1 MELKQKASLTGFR
14 MLYIL
19 DILLK
24 GPVSKNEILDILS
37 KKDDLEGNITK
48 ETIGLDINTLK
59 SAGFEIENTGKSN
72 NYRYKINWSPIKLKL
87 TKKEM
92 QVLLNTRDAIIEI
105 EDWEDIVKLYGLFKK
120 ISNFIEDE
128 DAINE
133 LMNFGY
139 FLNIDFEILKELNVL
154 CKRKKEVKLLH
165 KSQTGSIKEIAIKLK
180 EIKYISSKLYVT
192 GTSLS
197 YPDGVF
203 LRVDNIVKI
212 LKILP
217 QKDLIKKPKA
227 KNIIYK
233 INPSI
238 IDSVSLLGEERILK
252 QNKNFIQIELK
263 SYNNFMA
270 LQRLLGYGRALI
282 DIKNHDIKKEYL
294 KNLENMQ
301 KIYKENSK

>member
-14 MLYIL
+14 ILYIL

-24 GPVSKNEILDILS
+24 GSVSKNEILDILS

-87 TKKEM
+87 GKKEM

-120 ISNFIEDE
+120 ISNYIEDE
-128 DAINE
+128 NTINE

-165 KSQTGSIKEIAIKLK
+165 KSQTGAIKEIAIKLK
-180 EIKYISSKLYVT
+180 EIKYIASKLYIT
-192 GTSLS
+192 GTSPN
-197 YPDGVF
+197 YPDGIF
-203 LRVDNIVKI
+203 LRIDNIIKI

-217 QKDLIKKPKA
+217 QKDLVKKPKA
-227 KNIIYK
+227 KIIVYK

-238 IDSVSLLGEERILK
+238 IDSISLLGEERILK
-252 QNKNFIQIELK
+252 QNKNSIQIELK

-282 DIKNHDIKKEYL
+282 DIKNLDIKKEYL
-294 KNLENMQ
+294 TNLKNMQ
-301 KIYKENSK
+301 KVYEEN

>member
-14 MLYIL
+14 ILYIL

-24 GPVSKNEILDILS
+24 GSVSKNEILDILS

-87 TKKEM
+87 GKKEM

-120 ISNFIEDE
+120 ISNYIEDE
-128 DAINE
+128 NTINE

-165 KSQTGSIKEIAIKLK
+165 KSQTGAIKEIAIKLK
-180 EIKYISSKLYVT
+180 EIKYIASKLYIT
-192 GTSLS
+192 GTSPN
-197 YPDGVF
+197 YPDGIF
-203 LRVDNIVKI
+203 LRIDNIIKI

-217 QKDLIKKPKA
+217 QKDLVKKPKA
-227 KNIIYK
+227 KIIVYK

-238 IDSVSLLGEERILK
+238 IDSISLLGEERILK

-282 DIKNHDIKKEYL
+282 DIKNLDIKKEYL
-294 KNLENMQ
+294 TNLKNMQ
-301 KIYKENSK
+301 KVYEEN